1 MRKALSLFVLCAFI
15 NASCASLPA
24 KQTTVVS
31 LQASETA
38 LEAAHDAERLICSPS
53 ADKTKAI
60 THCDGPQAAS
70 IGLTDARHVQLARA
84 FSKAFD
90 TEIKAAT
97 VLKAVPVNGTMPA
110 SLAEYQADLNA
121 ILALV
126 SEVFPKTAETAV
138 KVQQAVDEAAKA
150 AALLGVK

>member
-1 MRKALSLFVLCAFI
+1 MRKVLLLLVFVVSSA
-15 NASCASLPA
+15 CASLPA
-24 KQTTVVS
+24 KQTAVVT

-38 LEAAHDAERLICSPS
+38 LEAAHNSERALCNPA
-53 ADKTKAI
+53 ADKTKAV
-60 THCDGPQAAS
+60 THCEGPAAAQL
-70 IGLTDARHVQLARA
+70 GLTDDRHVQLAKA

-97 VLKAVPVNGTMPA
+97 VLKALPANGTAPA

-126 SEVFPKTAETAV
+126 SGIFPSTSETVA
-138 KVQQAVDEAAKA
+138 KVQEAINEAAKVA
-150 AALLGVK
+150 AILGVK